1 MHGFS
6 IGQLAK
12 RAHVSVDT
20 IRFYERAGL
29 LTPIVR
35 RPSGFR
41 EYSDSELQ
49 TLEFIRDGR
58 LLGFS
63 LEEIGELLALI
74 NEPDAAGAQSRI
86 ERALLSVDEKIE
98 QLNVWRRSLGTL
110 IAPSRQQESSSQQAP
125 STCAGHTFRASAEVP
140 SSLSR

>member
-6 IGQLAK
+6 IGQLAN
-12 RAHVSVDT
+12 RAHVSIDT

-29 LTPIVR
+29 LTPTLR

-49 TLEFIRDGR
+49 ALKFIREGR

-63 LEEIGELLALI
+63 LDEIRELLALTH
-74 NEPDAAGAQSRI
+74 EPDAAGAQSRI
-86 ERALLSVDEKIE
+86 EQALLSVDERIE
-98 QLNVWRRSLGTL
+98 QLKAWRRSLGNLT
-110 IAPSRQQESSSQQAP
+110 APNRRQESNSPQEP
-125 STCAGHTFRASAEVP
+125 STCAGQAFRASAERP
-140 SSLSR
+140 SSSNR

>member
-12 RAHVSVDT
+12 RAHVSIDT

-29 LTPIVR
+29 LTPTVR

-41 EYSDSELQ
+41 EYSEGELQ
-49 TLEFIRDGR
+49 TLRFIRDGR

-63 LEEIGELLALI
+63 LGENGELLALT
-74 NEPDAAGAQSRI
+74 NESDATVAQATV
-86 ERALLSVDEKIE
+86 ERALLLVDEKIE
-98 QLNVWRRSLGTL
+98 QLGEWRRSLCALTL
-110 IAPSRQQESSSQQAP
+110 QGGMQERDSAVAPDHCDTQTPDAP
-125 STCAGHTFRASAEVP
+125 ADTP
-140 SSLSR
+140 SSFTR